1 MTELVRFPRSAPA
14 RAFAR
19 VLEEHGVPA
28 RVEPREQEY
37 AVDLS
42 APEHEDE
49 ARVLLERFLANP
61 DDPRFRHNHWQI
73 SEPAG
78 ASPDQPPI
86 FSGNWLASMGLVTK
100 AVLFLCVGI
109 FFLGSMGQTGLY
121 EALMF
126 PEDWRALMEQPWRL
140 LTPMLLHFNLLH
152 IIFNMLWWSELGR
165 IVEDFQSSPQLVWV
179 TLFTGITANLAQYI
193 ATGPRFGGMSGVVY
207 GLLGYL
213 WIYGK
218 ANPGAGYGLRREI
231 VILMVGWLILC
242 FVALDEIVANQA
254 HLFGLLSG
262 CLLGGVTGLWR
273 RWRYYS

>member
-1 MTELVRFPRSAPA
+1 MTELVRFPQSASA
-14 RAFAR
+14 RAFAG
-19 VLEEHGVPA
+19 VLEEHGIRV
-28 RVEPREQEY
+28 RVEAQGHEY
-37 AVDLS
+37 AVVLS
-42 APEHEDE
+42 APEQERE
-49 ARVLLERFLANP
+49 AKRLLERYLANP
-61 DDPRFRHNHWQI
+61 DDPGFRHNHWQI
-73 SEPAG
+73 SEPSA
-78 ASPDQPPI
+78 ASTDQPPL

-100 AVLFLCVGI
+100 VVLFVCVGI
-109 FFLGSMGQTGLY
+109 FFLGSMGQAQLY

-126 PEDWRALMEQPWRL
+126 PQEWRALMEQPWRL

-165 IVEDFQSSPQLVWV
+165 IIEDFQSSPQLVWV

-218 ANPGAGYGLRREI
+218 ANPAAGYGLRREI
-231 VILMVGWLILC
+231 VILMVGWLVLC
-242 FVALDEIVANQA
+242 FVALDAIVANQA

-273 RWRYYS
+273 RWRYYA

>member
-1 MTELVRFPRSAPA
+1 MTELVRFPRSASA

-19 VLEEHGVPA
+19 VLDEHGLRA
-28 RVEPREQEY
+28 RVEPRGEEY
-37 AVDLS
+37 AVELS
-42 APEHEDE
+42 TPEHEDQ
-49 ARVLLERFLANP
+49 ARILLERFLANP
-61 DDPRFRHNHWQI
+61 DDPGFRHNHWQI
-73 SEPAG
+73 SEPA
-78 ASPDQPPI
+78 APSPDQAPI
-86 FSGNWLASMGLVTK
+86 FSGNWLASMGLVTR

-109 FFLGSMGQTGLY
+109 FLLGTLGQTGLY

-126 PEDWRALMEQPWRL
+126 PGDWRGLMEQPWRL

-218 ANPGAGYGLRREI
+218 ANPAAGYGLRREI

-242 FVALDEIVANQA
+242 FVALDAIVANQA

>member
-1 MTELVRFPRSAPA
+1 MTELVRFPRSASA

-28 RVEPREQEY
+28 RVESREQEY
-37 AVDLS
+37 AVDL
-42 APEHEDE
+42 AEPEHEGD

-78 ASPDQPPI
+78 TNPDQPPI
-86 FSGNWLASMGLVTK
+86 FSGNWLASMGLVTR

-109 FFLGSMGQTGLY
+109 FFLGTMGQTGLY

-126 PEDWRALMEQPWRL
+126 PEDWRGLMDQPWRL

-218 ANPGAGYGLRREI
+218 ANPAAGYGLRREI
-231 VILMVGWLILC
+231 VMLMVGWLILC

-273 RWRYYS
+273 RWRYYA